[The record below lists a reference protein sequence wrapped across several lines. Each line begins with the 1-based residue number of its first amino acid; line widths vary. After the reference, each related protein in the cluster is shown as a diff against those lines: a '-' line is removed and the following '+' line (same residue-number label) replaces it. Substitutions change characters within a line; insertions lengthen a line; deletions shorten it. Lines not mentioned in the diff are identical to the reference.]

1 MTRLARAVPA
11 GLYAVVMAGLAA
23 LLVACGGGKPAS
35 APADAGK
42 AAVAADPTTLRRG
55 NGPEPDTLDP
65 QRSRTDA
72 SFNIQRD
79 LFEGLT
85 AVGPDGDA
93 VPAAAESWTVSADG
107 LEYTFRL
114 RDGLR
119 WSNGDP
125 VRAADFVAGMRRLVD
140 PATASPYAQVLE
152 PVLNAPAIVAGK
164 QAPDALG
171 VTAPDDRTVVIRLAN
186 PAPYLLGILAH
197 PSTFPVHGPSL
208 AQHGAE
214 YARPGKLVS
223 NGAYVLEDWVVGSH
237 VAAVRNTHYWNDAAT
252 GVSRVR
258 YLHHSEAGTEFRQYR
273 AAPAVRVDPGEPAG
287 RAARVAAAQRLL
299 LRLQPDA
306 AAVQGQPGLAARAV
320 VGDRPRP
327 ADEIGDRA
335 RRGTGLR
342 LGAAR
347 RRQLHAAAVRLRG
360 QAL

>member
-125 VRAADFVAGMRRLVD
+125 VRRPISLPACAGSSTRPPPRR
-140 PATASPYAQVLE
+140 THRFSSPC
-152 PVLNAPAIVAGK
+152 
-164 QAPDALG
+164 
-171 VTAPDDRTVVIRLAN
+171 
-186 PAPYLLGILAH
+186 
-197 PSTFPVHGPSL
+197 
-208 AQHGAE
+208 
-214 YARPGKLVS
+214 
-223 NGAYVLEDWVVGSH
+223 
-237 VAAVRNTHYWNDAAT
+237 
-252 GVSRVR
+252 
-258 YLHHSEAGTEFRQYR
+258 
-273 AAPAVRVDPGEPAG
+273 
-287 RAARVAAAQRLL
+287 
-299 LRLQPDA
+299 
-306 AAVQGQPGLAARAV
+306 
-320 VGDRPRP
+320 
-327 ADEIGDRA
+327 
-335 RRGTGLR
+335 
-342 LGAAR
+342 
-347 RRQLHAAAVRLRG
+347 
-360 QAL
+360 